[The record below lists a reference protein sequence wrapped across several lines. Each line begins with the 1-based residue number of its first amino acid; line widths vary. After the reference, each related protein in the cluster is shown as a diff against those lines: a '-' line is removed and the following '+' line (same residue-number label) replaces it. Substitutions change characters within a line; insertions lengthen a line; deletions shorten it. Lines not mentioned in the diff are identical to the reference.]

1 MKAYEKMRNN
11 IINKTSDFVGIKN
24 EQYCQCQD
32 YCKLLIVANTQ
43 YNKVVEQNC
52 SLQQELNKYKSDA
65 EKDNSYLAKI
75 EESNMLLEQDA
86 DKYLKIIENI
96 SELVVY
102 NETYSKIALR
112 QNLDNIQEIIK
123 PVLNTQKSKE

>member
-32 YCKLLIVANTQ
+32 YCKLLIAANTQ
-43 YNKVVEQNC
+43 YEKVVEQNRN
-52 SLQQELNKYKSDA
+52 LQQELNKYKSDA

-75 EESNMLLEQDA
+75 EESNMLLEQDVEA
-86 DKYLKIIENI
+86 LKRQVEALKERYQGNEN
-96 SELVVY
+96 
-102 NETYSKIALR
+102 
-112 QNLDNIQEIIK
+112 
-123 PVLNTQKSKE
+123 